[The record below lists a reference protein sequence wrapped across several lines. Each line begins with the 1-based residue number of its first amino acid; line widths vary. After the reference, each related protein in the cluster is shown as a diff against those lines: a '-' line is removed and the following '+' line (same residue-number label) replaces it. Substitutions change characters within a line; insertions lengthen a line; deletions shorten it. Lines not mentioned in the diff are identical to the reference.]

1 MPWIGFYN
9 FLNPLQILSYLETE
23 GLYEEG
29 LLRVSGSTARIK
41 AMVDEIESMTHGEP
55 FSLKKYMSNM
65 RDCKVTDVASIL
77 KQFIR

>member
-1 MPWIGFYN
+1 MSNALDW
-9 FLNPLQILSYLETE
+9 FLNPLQILGYLETE

-41 AMVDEIESMTHGEP
+41 AMVDEIESMPHCEP
-55 FSLKKYMSNM
+55 FSLKKYMNSK